1 MKVSLSLEKSHNP
14 DVAIMVDALRAST
27 TITVAVENFRKII
40 PVKNV
45 EDAEKLSKQ
54 YNAVLAGERNGAPIK
69 GFDAGNSPVEIQN
82 FSGEVLVLT
91 TTNGTRILEGINSKT
106 LVGSF
111 VNAKAVAEKALEIAD
126 QHIEVVMAGV
136 KGKFVIEDFLGAGE
150 IISNLQNEEL
160 DETALAACIA
170 SRNQNMVDKAV
181 KNSKSAAAL
190 YKLGLGDDV
199 EFCLNRNIYETVPV
213 YENGMIQRLH

>member
-27 TITVAVENFRKII
+27 TMTVAVENFRKII

-45 EDAEKLSKQ
+45 ADAGKLSKQ

>member
-27 TITVAVENFRKII
+27 TMTVAVENFRKII

-69 GFDAGNSPVEIQN
+69 GFDVGNSPVEIQN

-160 DETALAACIA
+160 DETALAACMA
-170 SRNQNMVDKAV
+170 SRNQDMVDKAV

>member
-27 TITVAVENFRKII
+27 TMTVAVENFRKII

-111 VNAKAVAEKALEIAD
+111 VNAKAVAEKALEIAN

-160 DETALAACIA
+160 DETALAACMA

-213 YENGMIQRLH
+213 YENGMIQRLY

>member
-27 TITVAVENFRKII
+27 TMTVAVENFRKII

-45 EDAEKLSKQ
+45 ADAEKLRKQ

-160 DETALAACIA
+160 DETALAACMA
-170 SRNQNMVDKAV
+170 SRNQDMVDKAV

-213 YENGMIQRLH
+213 YENGMILRLH

>member
-27 TITVAVENFRKII
+27 TMTVAVENFRKII

-111 VNAKAVAEKALEIAD
+111 VNAKAVAEKALEIAN

-170 SRNQNMVDKAV
+170 SQNQDMADKAV

-213 YENGMIQRLH
+213 YENGMIQRLY

>member
-1 MKVSLSLEKSHNP
+1 M
-14 DVAIMVDALRAST
+14 
-27 TITVAVENFRKII
+27 
-40 PVKNV
+40 
-45 EDAEKLSKQ
+45 
-54 YNAVLAGERNGAPIK
+54 
-69 GFDAGNSPVEIQN
+69 
-82 FSGEVLVLT
+82 
-91 TTNGTRILEGINSKT
+91 
-106 LVGSF
+106 
-111 VNAKAVAEKALEIAD
+111 AEKALEIAD

-160 DETALAACIA
+160 DETALAACMA
-170 SRNQNMVDKAV
+170 SRNQDMVDKAV

-213 YENGMIQRLH
+213 YENGMILRLH